1 MDPYSPRAKEMALN
15 NLKYLDEVIQRMK
28 DVIKKLESKKKPQP
42 KQESEEEFYRVREL
56 SF

>member
-42 KQESEEEFYRVREL
+42 KQEPEEEFYRVREL